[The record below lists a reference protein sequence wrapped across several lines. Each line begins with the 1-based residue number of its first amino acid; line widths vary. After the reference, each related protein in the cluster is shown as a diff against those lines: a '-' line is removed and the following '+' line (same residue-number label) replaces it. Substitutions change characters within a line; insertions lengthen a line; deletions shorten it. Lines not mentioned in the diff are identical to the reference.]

1 MEKMLD
7 NWQYCSAGLSF
18 ECISPVDFCHGSKG
32 SMSRHGSYM
41 AADTLILKDP
51 CSFSPLMTNVRYWNC
66 IIEMPAEEGWEIL
79 VDYEVESLCK
89 SVLSALCKP
98 TANVLE
104 VFRNTR
110 QTHMLPQS
118 VTSASE

>member
-1 MEKMLD
+1 
-7 NWQYCSAGLSF
+7 
-18 ECISPVDFCHGSKG
+18 
-32 SMSRHGSYM
+32 
-41 AADTLILKDP
+41 
-51 CSFSPLMTNVRYWNC
+51 
-66 IIEMPAEEGWEIL
+66 MPAEEGWEIL

-98 TANVLE
+98 AANVLE